1 MAAGTRAKQR
11 ASQSTPLPSSP
22 TTLRELLDD
31 LHAFIDYCD
40 KLNTSL
46 LNDTSPKHVD
56 ELNRLLYYL
65 AKSVF
70 PSLDCYELEEGEY
83 SPKPTDFVAGPRLS
97 TSLQYL
103 DHAVAANQLAQLVTP
118 VREWHLYWAV
128 RGGRTAEDQRRV
140 ARAMKGRVQCE
151 NAIRSYFEAFLDLFR
166 NLRTQVLKHY
176 DEVMT
181 VQDDFPA
188 LVTLDQIAATV
199 HTSKRTL
206 ERRRKEMPPP
216 AYKPKRGAATK
227 WLWSEVRPWLV
238 KRYGPSVPITYPG
251 AAHPERFLGA
261 ADPERFLGAADPER
275 FLE

>member
-1 MAAGTRAKQR
+1 MAADSSAKQR

-22 TTLRELLDD
+22 TTLRELLHD

-46 LNDTSPKHVD
+46 LNDMSKHVA

-70 PSLDCYELEEGEY
+70 PSLDCYKLEEGEY

-97 TSLQYL
+97 TSLRYL
-103 DHAVAANQLAQLVTP
+103 DHAVAADQLARLITP
-118 VREWHLYWAV
+118 VREWPAYSSV
-128 RGGRTAEDQRRV
+128 RGGRTEEDQRRV
-140 ARAMKGRVQCE
+140 AMAEKYRAQCE
-151 NAIRSYFEAFLDLFR
+151 NAIRGSFDAFLDQCK
-166 NLRTQVLKHY
+166 NLRNQVLQHY

-181 VQDDFPA
+181 ARPDFPV

-199 HTSKRTL
+199 HVSKRTL

-216 AYKPKRGAATK
+216 AYIPKSGAAAR
-227 WLWSEVRPWLV
+227 WIWSEVQPWLAN
-238 KRYGPSVPITYPG
+238 RYGPTVPIKYPG
-251 AAHPERFLGA
+251 AADPQRFL
-261 ADPERFLGAADPER
+261 
-275 FLE
+275 